1 MPETCPS
8 ADLQEYW
15 HSFLTDNLDARVVVD
30 RVMARTGF
38 TEHEVLFFLM
48 GAWAEHNLSVE
59 QRREFDNWAGP
70 WRSRLSAQGSL

>member
-1 MPETCPS
+1 MLEAYPS
-8 ADLQEYW
+8 ADLQEHW

-48 GAWAEHNLSVE
+48 GAWVEQNLS
-59 QRREFDNWAGP
+59 RPATG
-70 WRSRLSAQGSL
+70 ATIA